1 MLRKDL
7 PRDRLDRRAEGA
19 GRDGQIGT
27 GDTLRHAKLKKL
39 RCAPNDPD
47 KPPVADMPEFG
58 GEWNMGLSAF
68 YPSSGQEGF
77 YEIDLAF
84 QGTREASDRRL

>member
-1 MLRKDL
+1 MALGGCVWLGGIVGSMIALFLRK
-7 PRDRLDRRAEGA
+7 RSATKKRLAELRA
-19 GRDGQIGT
+19 
-27 GDTLRHAKLKKL
+27 
-39 RCAPNDPD
+39 APNDPD

-84 QGTREASDRRL
+84 QGAREASDRRL